1 MPLCHHKQ
9 TVVPPMSVI
18 TGYEMKTTFWTDFNI
33 ADVFASAQN
42 SFEPLEDTLKRAFDE
57 WKDDKI
63 YATELVMVL
72 NWKSWEHC
80 KDNAQGIPIADE
92 IGSWYANKY
101 YEIKD
106 KLIEYWSS
114 KKLDDY
120 IDYFVRTTD

>member
-1 MPLCHHKQ
+1 MPKCVHKQ
-9 TVVPPMSVI
+9 TSVPPQAI
-18 TGYEMKTTFWTDFNI
+18 EFEYEMKTTFWIDFNI

-57 WKDDKI
+57 WKDDKV

-72 NWKSWEHC
+72 NWKSWEHA
-80 KDNAQGIPIADE
+80 NGIIADE

-120 IDYFVRTTD
+120 IDYFVQTTD